1 MSDPTPAIR
10 VERDLSPAR
19 RAEQGVEGW
28 PLWKDAVGSRTLTVD
43 AAEHSYL
50 LDGSVTLT
58 PEGGAPV
65 TAARGDLVVIPAGA
79 CRWEVHAAVR
89 RHYRSEA
96 LTPACCIL

>member
-1 MSDPTPAIR
+1 MSAPAPAIL
-10 VERDLSPAR
+10 VERDLSPTR
-19 RAEQGVEGW
+19 RAELGVDGW
-28 PLWKDAVGSRTLTVD
+28 PLWKDAVGSRTLTLE

-65 TAARGDLVVIPAGA
+65 TAARGDLVVIPAGS
-79 CRWEVHAAVR
+79 CRWEVHASVR

-96 LTPACCIL
+96 LTPACCII